1 MARWDYD
8 LQERGKKLRVL
19 LNKEDSSK
27 ENCEKIL
34 QQVIVCCKHVQK
46 IASREDIEWYEI
58 DLQDLIQDCEDTQYY
73 LDEYDEESNEDNVND
88 VLETFYDLMDSMRVW
103 VAL

>member
-1 MARWDYD
+1 MAKWDYD
-8 LQERGKKLRVL
+8 LKELGKELREL

-34 QQVIVCCKHVQK
+34 RQVISCCKFVQK
-46 IASREDIEWYEI
+46 IASLEDIEWYEI

-88 VLETFYDLMDSMRVW
+88 VLDKFYDLMDEMGVW
-103 VAL
+103 IPV

>member
-8 LQERGKKLRVL
+8 LKELGKELREL
-19 LNKEDSSK
+19 LDKEDSSK

-34 QQVIVCCKHVQK
+34 KQVISCCKFVQS
-46 IASREDIEWYEI
+46 IASLEDIEWYEI